1 MNYFLNI
8 VIGSLVVIIL
18 GFGFSFNLYLNQ
30 QVSLKDLN
38 PTNTSKSNENKIKL
52 FEDYSSQTLKIAVL
66 NGCGIS
72 GLGNSYGNILTN
84 RYGLQVTRIENADN
98 FNYEMTT
105 IVILSRDNPNI
116 ENLLTI
122 MGTNINAGNVEF
134 DATINPD
141 EDIQIII
148 GKDYQDFLNLNQ

>member
-30 QVSLKDLN
+30 QVSLKDSN